1 MNSDNIGVS
10 LDTISAVKVIN
21 EGLEEVDD
29 VEEVDNKASLKIG
42 VTWN

>member
-10 LDTISAVKVIN
+10 LDTISAVKVIT
-21 EGLEEVDD
+21 EGLEVDD
-29 VEEVDNKASLKIG
+29 VEEVDNKAFLKIG